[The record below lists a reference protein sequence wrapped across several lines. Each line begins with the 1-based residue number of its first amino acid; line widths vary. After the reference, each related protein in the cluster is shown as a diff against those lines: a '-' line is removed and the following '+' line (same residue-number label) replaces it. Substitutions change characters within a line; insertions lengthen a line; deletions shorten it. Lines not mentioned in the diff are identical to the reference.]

1 MTIEELLTALQK
13 DDFHITKQATQT
25 HGYTIWLG
33 CGFVIAVYQTGKVL
47 VQGKFDRRWGQ
58 EAVELLIPMLPPQ
71 TQWLF
76 EQATWE
82 PYKSLIAQRQQEKG
96 SN

>member
-1 MTIEELLTALQK
+1 MNQEELTAALKK
-13 DDFHITKQATQT
+13 DDFAIKKQAP
-25 HGYTIWLG
+25 HMYGYNVWLE
-33 CGFVIAVYQTGKVL
+33 CGFVIAVYDSGKVL

-58 EAVELLIPMLPPQ
+58 ESLELLIPLLPPH

-76 EQATWE
+76 LQATLE
-82 PYKSLIAQRQQEKG
+82 PYKSLIAQRQQEKD